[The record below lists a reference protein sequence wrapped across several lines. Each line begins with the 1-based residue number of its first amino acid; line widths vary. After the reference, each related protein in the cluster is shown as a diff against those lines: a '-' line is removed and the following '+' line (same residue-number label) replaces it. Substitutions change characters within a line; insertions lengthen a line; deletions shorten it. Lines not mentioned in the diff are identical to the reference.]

1 MLCFSPENL
10 VLSIVGEKKAYD
22 YIKEM
27 ILRASHLLCRK
38 VRHHHHCSSQGKTEG
53 LKKKNWKIS
62 AILRYNRNLMARANY
77 FSKDW
82 KSRKLRLHR
91 PVWSRGLPR
100 TNRDA
105 WDRVPHVVQSLSRC
119 KDKIPIVHLP
129 EKGGKTTISQY
140 NSFLFSFTG
149 PALKGDYFTRTQL
162 TQERGKPE
170 SLYFLSTGTASINSS
185 INFSWGGG
193 QAAGQN
199 SSPPKVSTHL
209 LALPHTTAK
218 SVRLL
223 CNDSGLQ
230 IVASNSM

>member
-1 MLCFSPENL
+1 
-10 VLSIVGEKKAYD
+10 
-22 YIKEM
+22 
-27 ILRASHLLCRK
+27 
-38 VRHHHHCSSQGKTEG
+38 
-53 LKKKNWKIS
+53 
-62 AILRYNRNLMARANY
+62 MARANY

-170 SLYFLSTGTASINSS
+170 SPLFPFHWHSKYQLLHQLQL
-185 INFSWGGG
+185 GGG
-193 QAAGQN
+193 ASGRAKLKHTKGFYPFI
-199 SSPPKVSTHL
+199 STSPHHCQISK
-209 LALPHTTAK
+209 A
-218 SVRLL
+218 SV
-223 CNDSGLQ
+223 
-230 IVASNSM
+230 